1 MAVGGSWFLNP
12 IIGSQS
18 ALVSLVCSMH
28 MRGLTYWMSSEGA
41 LSPNTRA
48 ALKSWAGLIGT
59 DPVGARSDLHLVV

>member
-1 MAVGGSWFLNP
+1 MAVGGSWFLNL

-41 LSPNTRA
+41 VSPNTRV
-48 ALKSWAGLIGT
+48 GT
-59 DPVGARSDLHLVV
+59 DSVGAGSDLPFVV